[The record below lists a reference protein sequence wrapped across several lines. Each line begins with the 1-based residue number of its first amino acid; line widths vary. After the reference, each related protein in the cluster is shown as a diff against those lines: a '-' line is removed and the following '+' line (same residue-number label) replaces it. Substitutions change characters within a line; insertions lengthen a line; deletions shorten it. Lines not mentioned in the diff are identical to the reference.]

1 MKLKDIPIYDSTQDG
16 FNFVR
21 SSLKNT
27 AFKYFYS
34 FKPHLTELHKNYYK
48 LINDLRKDKTILI
61 LKPDKGNAVVL
72 LNKIDY
78 QQKMMT
84 IINDTTKFKILN
96 EDLLTILMK
105 QEDKINRLLS
115 KMKENKEISPE
126 EYKEL
131 YVTGSQPGILYG
143 LPKIHKPNVPP

>member
-1 MKLKDIPIYDSTQDG
+1 MLLPPKKIEYSKNFLPFEKHLLKLKNIPQDG

-21 SSLKNT
+21 SSFTNT

-72 LNKIDY
+72 LNNIDY
-78 QQKMMT
+78 HQKM
-84 IINDTTKFKILN
+84 INILNDTPNSKSQWRSPNSFDETRRQDEQAYVKN
-96 EDLLTILMK
+96 ET
-105 QEDKINRLLS
+105 
-115 KMKENKEISPE
+115 
-126 EYKEL
+126 
-131 YVTGSQPGILYG
+131 
-143 LPKIHKPNVPP
+143 